1 MDHGRTSLS
10 PIASPDGGVPE
21 TDDRHPIDGEDPVRT
36 ATRVLMGA
44 GRGAWAFVG
53 ICVAI
58 AIVASGF
65 AVIGEV
71 MLPLV
76 FAAVLAVCFRPLASR
91 LQRNEHVSTGAAS
104 GVVVLGLLGLAC
116 GVAWAAIRGIV
127 SQSGEVMSEL
137 QNGLVEAGV
146 TESAAADIA
155 QGVEDLQPTV
165 AFGFIETLI
174 SGISTVSGLIGGVLL
189 GVLIMFYLLKDGA
202 ALRRATLQR
211 MRPDRAAQFDAFVSE
226 ASSVL
231 RQYWLGRTIVS
242 AIVASVVGLASL
254 LMGLPLIGTLMAV
267 TFVGGYIPYIGAVIG
282 GALAVMVAIGT
293 NGIPAGVLML
303 VVVLVANLLIE
314 NLVEPLVTGRSL
326 RIHPLV
332 VLLVT
337 TLGGILGGLVGLMMA
352 VPLTVIAARGIK
364 YLRATFEV
372 DTDALRAG
380 IRRSI

>member
-1 MDHGRTSLS
+1 MDHGRTSVPPS
-10 PIASPDGGVPE
+10 ASPDGGVPVTIGNDP
-21 TDDRHPIDGEDPVRT
+21 TDGADPART
-36 ATRVLMGA
+36 AARVLQAA

-53 ICVAI
+53 ICVAV

-104 GVVVLGLLGLAC
+104 GAVVLGLLGLAC

-155 QGVEDLQPTV
+155 QGLEDLQPTV
-165 AFGFIETLI
+165 AFGFIESLI

-211 MRPDRAAQFDAFVSE
+211 MRADRAAQFDAFVSE

-352 VPLTVIAARGIK
+352 VPITVIAARGIK
-364 YLRATFEV
+364 YLRATVEV